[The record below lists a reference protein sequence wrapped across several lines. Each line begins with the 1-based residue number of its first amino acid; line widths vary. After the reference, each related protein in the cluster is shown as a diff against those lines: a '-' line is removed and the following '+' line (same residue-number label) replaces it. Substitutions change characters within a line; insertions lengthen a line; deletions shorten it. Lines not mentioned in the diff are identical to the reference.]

1 MKLVFLEP
9 LGVPGDKLMAMARE
23 KLGDRVEITTYDNRA
38 EDAPTLI
45 ERSRDADLVVLS
57 NFAYREEVISQC
69 PNLKMICVAFTGVD
83 HVDVEYCRKRGIT
96 VCNCAGY
103 STVAVADLV
112 FGLVIALGRRL
123 IACDKA
129 VREGGTKNGLVG
141 WELEGRTFGVV
152 GTGAI
157 GLRVARIAAAFG
169 CRVLAYSRT
178 KKQVEGVEYVDLD
191 TLLRESDI
199 VSLHVP
205 QTPATIGMIGQRE
218 LSLMKPTAVLIN
230 TARGPV
236 VDSKALAAALHS
248 GEIAGAGVDVFE
260 TEPPIAEDHP
270 LFSAP
275 NVVATPHVAF
285 ATAESMVKRAGIVM
299 ENIGCYLNGTPRNVI
314 C

>member
-1 MKLVFLEP
+1 M
-9 LGVPGDKLMAMARE
+9 
-23 KLGDRVEITTYDNRA
+23 
-38 EDAPTLI
+38 
-45 ERSRDADLVVLS
+45 
-57 NFAYREEVISQC
+57 
-69 PNLKMICVAFTGVD
+69 
-83 HVDVEYCRKRGIT
+83 
-96 VCNCAGY
+96 
-103 STVAVADLV
+103 
-112 FGLVIALGRRL
+112 
-123 IACDKA
+123 
-129 VREGGTKNGLVG
+129 
-141 WELEGRTFGVV
+141 
-152 GTGAI
+152 
-157 GLRVARIAAAFG
+157 ARIAAAFG

-191 TLLRESDI
+191 MLLRESDI